1 MTYHQRTNHIIYIFS
16 PSLIPAD
23 NEWSFVVNFDG
34 GLAIRFSCNSRATM
48 NEWVECIRHKL
59 GEMGILNPK
68 GNLYS
73 KVPSSPTKLVRN
85 PMSPLPSPPAGSRN
99 SNSSAAPA
107 PAALMSENNGSQSG
121 MILCFAVCH
130 KLGFIPVSSQK

>member
-1 MTYHQRTNHIIYIFS
+1 MGSTECIPSYS

-23 NEWSFVVNFDG
+23 NEWSFVINFETV
-34 GLAIRFSCNSRATM
+34 AIRFSCNSRATM

-99 SNSSAAPA
+99 NNASAAPI
-107 PAALMSENNGSQSG
+107 SELSGSQSG
-121 MILCFAVCH
+121 ML
-130 KLGFIPVSSQK
+130 